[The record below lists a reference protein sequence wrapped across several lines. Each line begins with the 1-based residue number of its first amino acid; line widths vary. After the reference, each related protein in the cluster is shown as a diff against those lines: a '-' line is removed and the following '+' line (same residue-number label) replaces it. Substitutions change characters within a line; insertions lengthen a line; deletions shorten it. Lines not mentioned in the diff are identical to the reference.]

1 MKTPRE
7 RLTEEN
13 RLVVRA
19 PENRPDLKDDRPKG
33 VLFSTEGSTG
43 WRRRRNLGD
52 YKGNKKEGD
61 FSHLH
66 EKFWGEGDESV

>member
-1 MKTPRE
+1 MKGTK
-7 RLTEEN
+7 L
-13 RLVVRA
+13 RA
-19 PENRPDLKDDRPKG
+19 KNRPELVDKRPQG
-33 VLFSTEGSTG
+33 VLFGTVGSTW

-66 EKFWGEGDESV
+66 DKFADPGDAA

>member
-1 MKTPRE
+1 MNQKGKQRPE
-7 RLTEEN
+7 
-13 RLVVRA
+13 LVDK
-19 PENRPDLKDDRPKG
+19 RPQR
-33 VLFSTEGSTG
+33 VFFSTVGSTW

-66 EKFWGEGDESV
+66 DKFADPEDSA

>member
-1 MKTPRE
+1 MKSQRDRITDEGR
-7 RLTEEN
+7 RAA
-13 RLVVRA
+13 RA